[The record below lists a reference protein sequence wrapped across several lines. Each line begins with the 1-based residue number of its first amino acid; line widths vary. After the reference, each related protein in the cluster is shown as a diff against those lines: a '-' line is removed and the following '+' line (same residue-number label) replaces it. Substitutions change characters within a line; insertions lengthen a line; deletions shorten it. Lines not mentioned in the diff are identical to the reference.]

1 MFSGLR
7 HSSISCRNNQ
17 DGSIH
22 LSCPCDH
29 VLEGGGGRGVK
40 KGGWKERK
48 GGLEEEGEVERRK
61 SGVWK
66 RGLKERRWVGLGG
79 S

>member
-29 VLEGGGGRGVK
+29 VLEGGGGKRCE
-40 KGGWKERK
+40 KGR
-48 GGLEEEGEVERRK
+48 LEGEEG
-61 SGVWK
+61 GIGGG
-66 RGLKERRWVGLGG
+66 RGG
-79 S
+79 